1 MEEKIKFKEY
11 ISKAEENEKVLRQL
25 LKDKTK

>member
-1 MEEKIKFKEY
+1 MEEKDKFKEY

-25 LKDKTK
+25 LKDKTE